1 MKNELEKKLNDFIN
15 NDQDIYKNYQDQKV
29 NQSKTSDTKY
39 LDRIILA
46 EDGRQLLS
54 E

>member
-1 MKNELEKKLNDFIN
+1 MENDLDNRLNDFIVDDQKLFNN
-15 NDQDIYKNYQDQKV
+15 NDPRVIKQNK
-29 NQSKTSDTKY
+29 SSDTKY